1 MDAHPGNS
9 KLARAL
15 GSPDFHTREKAVA
28 AMTRFLLRKPDIEE
42 KDMLK
47 IWKGL
52 FYAFWHSDKTPVQ
65 VSAAT
70 LRPQLSPPPC
80 RNFSLLSISRLSWRS
95 ALLGCS
101 QPYQRRCAR
110 VRLHPCRCAWAHG
123 AHAVACRQLSP

>member
-1 MDAHPGNS
+1 MDIKKVKKKKVGREVKVRPSLEPGSMDAHPGNS

-70 LRPQLSPPPC
+70 EAA
-80 RNFSLLSISRLSWRS
+80 FV
-95 ALLGCS
+95 A
-101 QPYQRRCAR
+101 A
-110 VRLHPCRCAWAHG
+110 
-123 AHAVACRQLSP
+123 AVPKFLTAFFL